1 MRKSTQENLYEVGN
15 YREKLGVS
23 LRTQMIIKRVFD
35 IAVALT
41 GMVTL
46 SPVFL
51 IAYIMIKREDGGPA
65 IFSQERIGR
74 YGKPFIIY
82 KFRSMRIDAE
92 ADGAQLYH
100 TGDERL
106 TRVGAFLRAHHLDE
120 LPQFWNV
127 VRGDMSFVGHR
138 PERQVYIDEIMKH
151 NPDYEKLYVVRPGV
165 FSRATL
171 YNGYTDTMEKMLKRL
186 EMDLDYLKA
195 RSLWFDF
202 KIISLTAISIISGK
216 KF

>member
-1 MRKSTQENLYEVGN
+1 MTKIPKINLYQHKN
-15 YREKLGVS
+15 YREKLGPS
-23 LRTQMIIKRVFD
+23 LRAQMIAKRIFD
-35 IAVALT
+35 VAVALT
-41 GMVTL
+41 GMVIL
-46 SPVFL
+46 SPVYL
-51 IAYIMIKREDGGPA
+51 IAYVMIKREDGGPA

-74 YGKPFIIY
+74 YGKPFTIY

-92 ADGAQLYH
+92 ADGAQLFH
-100 TGDERL
+100 DGDKRL